1 MMSLFTNNS
10 IKVWWNGAF
19 IFADLVFTKNTFQKF
34 QFSQVDFH
42 LNFIEVLAKAMWL
55 TAKVCG
61 SFLFWSK
68 LPFFI
73 KDFVVCPT
81 FTMSEVDINMKKSLV
96 ELHTQSSRSTRRAW
110 GLVASQ
116 SWTVFIDSNLQFTSF
131 RCNVNISPN
140 FDN

>member
-19 IFADLVFTKNTFQKF
+19 IFADVVFTKNTFQKF

-42 LNFIEVLAKAMWL
+42 LNSIEVLAKAMWL

-96 ELHTQSSRSTRRAW
+96 ELHTIFTKYSKSMGTCSFSKLNCFYWFQSPIH
-110 GLVASQ
+110 
-116 SWTVFIDSNLQFTSF
+116 FISMQCKHLTQLW
-131 RCNVNISPN
+131 
-140 FDN
+140 